1 MSFNTKTYDSTN
13 NNYNANFDTYIIGNN
28 NVPVDG
34 VKYYD
39 NKFGQ
44 VMTSFIVDNGDSI
57 LGGNLIVSNDTT
69 IHGTCDFKKDVFI
82 SGNVFIPGNL
92 ITSST
97 NLITGQQGER
107 GWQGQTGE
115 TGSKGDTGE
124 TGSKGDTGETGET
137 GSKGDTGET
146 GSKGDTGETGS
157 KGDTGEIGE
166 TGLKG
171 DTGETGLTGLT
182 GSKGDTGLTG
192 LKGDT
197 GLTGLKG
204 DIGLS
209 GTSMLLTK
217 PTLYSNIFS
226 NVTLNNYDLLKT
238 ISFIELP
245 EGVFMIKFVLDIG
258 FDVGV
263 TDQKGTLEYGLSYD
277 KTRITLCKNRLIVN
291 TRSQLDVNVGLVSV
305 NSSQPFIQHEYLIRT
320 YGTITTI
327 NLNLKCISY
336 DASYKNVA
344 TTLKVLQSFLVADQI
359 A

>member
-34 VKYYD
+34 VKYYG

-44 VMTSFIVDNGDSI
+44 VMTSFIVDSGDSI
-57 LGGNLIVSNDTT
+57 LGGNLIVSNDAT
-69 IHGTCDFKKDVFI
+69 IHGICDFKNDVFI
-82 SGNVFIPGNL
+82 GGNVFIPGNL

-97 NLITGQQGER
+97 NLITDLQGETGWKGDTGER
-107 GWQGQTGE
+107 GLKGDTGETGSKGDTGDTGETGSRGDTGDTGSKGETGE

-137 GSKGDTGET
+137 GEIGSTGLT
-146 GSKGDTGETGS
+146 GS
-157 KGDTGEIGE
+157 

-171 DTGETGLTGLT
+171 DT
-182 GSKGDTGLTG
+182 
-192 LKGDT
+192 
-197 GLTGLKG
+197 
-204 DIGLS
+204 GLS

-217 PTLYSNIFS
+217 PTLYSNIFP
-226 NVTLNNYDLLKT
+226 NITLDNYDLLKT
-238 ISFIELP
+238 ISYIELA
-245 EGVFMIKFVLDIG
+245 EGVFMIKFILDTG

-291 TRSQLDVNVGLVSV
+291 K
-305 NSSQPFIQHEYLIRT
+305 I
-320 YGTITTI
+320 
-327 NLNLKCISY
+327 
-336 DASYKNVA
+336 
-344 TTLKVLQSFLVADQI
+344 
-359 A
+359 

>member
-13 NNYNANFDTYIIGNN
+13 NNYNANFDTYIIGSN

-34 VKYYD
+34 VKYYN

-107 GWQGQTGE
+107 GWQGETGE
-115 TGSKGDTGE
+115 TGSKG
-124 TGSKGDTGETGET
+124 ETGET
-137 GSKGDTGET
+137 GLKGDTGET

-157 KGDTGEIGE
+157 KGDTGDIGE

-171 DTGETGLTGLT
+171 DTGETGLTGST
-182 GSKGDTGLTG
+182 GSKGDTGLSG

-217 PTLYSNIFS
+217 PTLYSNVFT

-245 EGVFMIKFVLDIG
+245 EGVFMIKFILDIG
-258 FDVGV
+258 FDIGV

-291 TRSQLDVNVGLVSV
+291 TRSEFNIDVGAVTI

-336 DASYKNVA
+336 DTSYKNIA
-344 TTLKVLQSFLVADQI
+344 TSLKVLQSFLVADQI